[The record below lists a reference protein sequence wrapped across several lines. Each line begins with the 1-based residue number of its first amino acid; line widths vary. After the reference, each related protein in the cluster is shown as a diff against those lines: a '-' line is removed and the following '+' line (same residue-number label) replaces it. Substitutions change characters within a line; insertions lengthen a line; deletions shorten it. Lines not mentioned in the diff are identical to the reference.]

1 MQTKDTPTPPP
12 CDGRCCPFP
21 FGTAPRHPFGVCYH
35 GRDCTW
41 HHTRED
47 AKRGDRLRERSY
59 TYAGHSAKYQGVI
72 L

>member
-1 MQTKDTPTPPP
+1 MQTKDTPAPQP

-35 GRDCTW
+35 GRDCAW
-41 HHTRED
+41 HHARED
-47 AKRGDRLRERSY
+47 AQRGDRLRERSY
-59 TYAGHSAKYQGVI
+59 TYAGHAPKYQGVI